1 MIGRAVILAFDKVTG
16 KCRTT
21 RARAMASEKGA
32 SMKPTDTDL
41 HRLWRRYWRDSAA
54 RYAAWEAGCDAAW
67 QAWEANPIGRPPND
81 PPAPYDPFPDILRG
95 LTCGARTRAGTP
107 CKRIDLYRSGRCKYH
122 GGMSTGPRSA
132 EGKAVACQSAS
143 KRGSDSNSVQSRSC
157 WRHNSSFE

>member
-21 RARAMASEKGA
+21 RARDVEQKGA

-41 HRLWRRYWRDSAA
+41 HRLWRQYWRNSTA

-67 QAWEANPIGRPPND
+67 QAWEANPVGRPPRD
-81 PPAPYDPFPDILRG
+81 PPAPDDPFPDVLRG
-95 LTCGARTRAGTP
+95 LTCGARTRAGTL
-107 CKRIDLYRSGRCKYH
+107 CKRIDINRGGRCKYH

-132 EGKAVACQSAS
+132 EGKAVASRNG
-143 KRGSDSNSVQSRSC
+143 KRTPCTDDK
-157 WRHNSSFE
+157 